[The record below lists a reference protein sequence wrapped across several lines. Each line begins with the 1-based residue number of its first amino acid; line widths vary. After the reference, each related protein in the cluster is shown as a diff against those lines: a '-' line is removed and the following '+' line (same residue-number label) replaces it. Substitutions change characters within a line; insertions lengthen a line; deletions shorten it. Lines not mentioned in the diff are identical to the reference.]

1 MKYNAIIFTDISDYF
16 IPIRTHG
23 AYSIAAHLRD
33 HGYTVKV
40 IDHQSWLWENHGKE
54 LISLVESMIGPETIF
69 VGFSSTFS
77 RYFGEPY
84 YNSPRKIKKGLKKKD
99 CFPYLRKLICLLKSK
114 YPHVK
119 LVLGGQGLQTLTF
132 YQEYKDELD
141 CWVRGLGE
149 DSIIKFVCN
158 IEDGVENPKII
169 EDASSSKF
177 DFHNQKNVF
186 THEDNI
192 LDYEVLP
199 LAISR
204 GCRFKCKFCTYPL
217 LGRKPSEDY
226 IRNEDSVYSEL
237 MHNYENFSTTSYM
250 FTDDTFNET
259 TDKIERVLRAV
270 KRTGVDMNFWAYI
283 RIELLY
289 KFPEQI
295 ELLRDLGLKACFF
308 GIESLYDPSA
318 KAIGKGLGRDKVL
331 DTLQRAKTAW
341 GESSSLHGSFIIGLP
356 HETKDTAD
364 EWSEMLINGETAL
377 DTISC
382 NRLFLVPQSTITS
395 KNTSK
400 VFFSEFELNKSKY
413 GYTETPE
420 GGWDNEHWKY
430 QEALDYAEN
439 VMKRFVDARPE
450 FTFKRSAQSTMAIMN
465 LKVNNPD
472 LNWEDVH
479 DISPDQLDNIIDHTK
494 EEILMKYK
502 EKLFNGKCETTLP
515 VRI

>member
-1 MKYNAIIFTDISDYF
+1 LIDSD
-16 IPIRTHG
+16 
-23 AYSIAAHLRD
+23 
-33 HGYTVKV
+33 
-40 IDHQSWLWENHGKE
+40 
-54 LISLVESMIGPETIF
+54 TIF

-77 RYFGEPY
+77 RYFEISTKFQG
-84 YNSPRKIKKGLKKKD
+84 IGAKGQAWFLAEYKSSDVISYLDQMIYRIHLKH
-99 CFPYLRKLICLLKSK
+99 
-114 YPHVK
+114 PHVK
-119 LVLGGQGLQTLTF
+119 VVLGGQGAQTYKF
-132 YQEYKDELD
+132 YQYFKDRID
-141 CWVRGLGE
+141 CWIRGMGE
-149 DSIIKFVCN
+149 DSVLQFVRN
-158 IEDGVENPKII
+158 EEAGIENPPVM
-169 EDASSSKF
+169 EDRESPIF
-177 DFHNQKNVF
+177 DFHNQNNIFHV
-186 THEDNI
+186 EDDI
-192 LDYEVLP
+192 LDHEVFP

-204 GCRFKCKFCTYPL
+204 GCRFKCKFCTFAL
-217 LGRKPSEDY
+217 LGRPPSEKY
-226 IRNEDSVYSEL
+226 IRSEDSIYNEL
-237 MHNYENFSTTSYM
+237 KYNYDNFSTTSYM
-250 FTDDTFNET
+250 LTDDTFNET
-259 TDKIERVLRAV
+259 TEKIERVIRAV
-270 KRTGVDMNFWAYI
+270 DRVGVQMNFWAYV